1 MTTTELESKTTELE
15 SKVLAME
22 SEIAELKER
31 LERSELE
38 ALERRGDEQVA
49 RGQTMP
55 ARQAIE
61 MLRRK
66 HNIPTS

>member
-1 MTTTELESKTTELE
+1 MMTTELATKTAELE
-15 SKVLAME
+15 TKLHAME
-22 SEIAELKER
+22 AEIAELRER
-31 LERSELE
+31 QERSELE
-38 ALERRGDEQVA
+38 AIERRGDEQVA

-55 ARQAIE
+55 ASQAIE

>member
-1 MTTTELESKTTELE
+1 MTTTELATKTAELE
-15 SKVLAME
+15 TKLRAME
-22 SEIAELKER
+22 VEIAELRER
-31 LERSELE
+31 QERSELE
-38 ALERRGDEQVA
+38 AIERRGDEQVA